1 MGDLTS
7 KWPVR
12 ADHRFLLK
20 LVKILF
26 GGKVVPRVSEFDT
39 LSARF
44 TEEGGSW
51 RALFEGSLSE
61 ISKLRKILKAAYEAE
76 ELTRSEDWK

>member
-26 GGKVVPRVSEFDT
+26 GGKVVPRVSEFDAV
-39 LSARF
+39 LDRF
-44 TEEGGSW
+44 SEEGGSW
-51 RALFEGSLSE
+51 EALFGGKLSE
-61 ISKLRKILKAAYEAE
+61 ISKLRKILKAAYEARE
-76 ELTRSEDWK
+76 MTRSEDWK